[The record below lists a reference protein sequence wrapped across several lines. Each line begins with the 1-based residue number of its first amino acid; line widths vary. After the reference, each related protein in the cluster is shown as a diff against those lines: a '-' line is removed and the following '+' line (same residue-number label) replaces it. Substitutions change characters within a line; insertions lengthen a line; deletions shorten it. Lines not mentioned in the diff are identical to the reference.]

1 MDDHVAFGNALGD
14 RRVADVENPPLHPVD
29 VTAAFVDPDDPL
41 DLGQT
46 DQLRGERTPDSRR
59 GTGHSRDETSAAP
72 SRGGRA
78 AGRAPATPGTDGG
91 GFVVQNATPGLGWTL

>member
-14 RRVADVENPPLHPVD
+14 RRVAYVENPPLHPVD

-41 DLGQT
+41 DLRQT

-72 SRGGRA
+72 SGGGRR
-78 AGRAPATPGTDGG
+78 RAVRRLRRARTGVGSSFRTRLPG
-91 GFVVQNATPGLGWTL
+91 